1 MVEQGLGREWM
12 GIWAYMCETITTGA
26 VSQTQTQLDL
36 E

>member
-12 GIWAYMCETITTGA
+12 DIWAYMCETII
-26 VSQTQTQLDL
+26 SQTQTQLDL